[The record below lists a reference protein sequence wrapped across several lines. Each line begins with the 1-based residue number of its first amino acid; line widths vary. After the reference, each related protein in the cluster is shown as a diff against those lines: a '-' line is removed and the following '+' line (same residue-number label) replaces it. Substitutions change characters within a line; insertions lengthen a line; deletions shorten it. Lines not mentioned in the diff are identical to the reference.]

1 MDTELVDPLNNVPG
15 NTTLP
20 QDKDAPAIA
29 SMLTED
35 TRPHS
40 PMLTEDAHPHSPL
53 LIDKDGAPV
62 TPLLVDVPGS
72 TSPPEEQD
80 APVLT
85 TTLTDDTRGNDPLL
99 IDEHGVPVNSDNVPG
114 NPALGV
120 PGTGA
125 VPTEEARGIIPLL
138 IDEHG
143 MPVNADND
151 PGNSAVGAP
160 RNGTVPAKDAPIR
173 ALGTSGNGGMLSDE
187 APGFPTLLSDG
198 TPESIAPQNSS
209 TSKRPATLEFDEL
222 LNMDAAWT
230 PPPHPRIVKRPK
242 EKSVRHKKGE
252 AKRAPGKLSWVWGMK
267 KVFFE
272 KRKDAWLC
280 HAEKKDSGV
289 FYTKI
294 AKLFVL
300 KYGYDLGDD
309 EDFEVDVEDPPD
321 EAAEMV
327 MHEILPEGE
336 GERRS
341 AYKKNLRTVSI
352 ALVIGKEKKA
362 DQIFLADGPMV
373 PGRAPWT
380 FYVSLM
386 KEEFERRR
394 EALHRRAVY
403 TDEKVLSDLE
413 LRGKV
418 THDVYEAQTAAFK
431 EDLKLQRDKEWTA
444 AVKGWEASLADSPT
458 RMAEEIA
465 TNLENAAF
473 YLQPFVDAIME
484 RFGMVAAVLLAGPI
498 GKRGGTIGMQS
509 VHAGV
514 TKGLGPVNWPEFDKL
529 GFAEVEKSMVAFARE
544 CFSEAECRA
553 RVPRAEIVPQRVD
566 TSKSSSAMEPVAGR
580 SGRNLRA
587 EGGTEKEK
595 GAGADGGG
603 EGEHEYEHEG
613 EGEGGGRGEAEGD
626 IHMEDD
632 GDGAG
637 SRKGSAGGSAPPVKE
652 GPALQAQ
659 IDTLWQRDDRAD
671 WTEELGRAHAAKDGA
686 LRYEDGAQ
694 MGTTNRPTVVGTWL
708 GRGRKWNMT
717 MDLGTLGD
725 EKDEESFV
733 AVKGAQE
740 ADWEGMSRLYGRN
753 RVLHVMATLLWWGDV
768 VADGDNEEA
777 VERWRL
783 AVEDVQWALK
793 KMLEWEGEDINRE
806 EIGKKRKRANT
817 ENGTGQ
823 NTKETSNGKSRRND
837 GGATDE
843 IKCGE
848 AKDHQREG
856 EGQGEWKG
864 KGKAE
869 RKGESAA
876 KAQALQEVGGDLDV
890 CMHLGGQDY
899 QRERRETQ

>member
-1 MDTELVDPLNNVPG
+1 MDTELVNPLNNVPG

-35 TRPHS
+35 MR
-40 PMLTEDAHPHSPL
+40 PHSPL

-85 TTLTDDTRGNDPLL
+85 ATLTDDMRGNDPLL
-99 IDEHGVPVNSDNVPG
+99 IDEHGVPMNSDNVPG

-120 PGTGA
+120 PGNGA
-125 VPTEEARGIIPLL
+125 VPTEDARGIIPLL

-143 MPVNADND
+143 MPVNANND

-160 RNGTVPAKDAPIR
+160 RNGAVPAKDAPIR

-209 TSKRPATLEFDEL
+209 TSKRPATLEFDGL

-230 PPPHPRIVKRPK
+230 LPPHPRIVKRPK

-252 AKRAPGKLSWVWGMK
+252 AKRAPGKLSWVWGTK

-309 EDFEVDVEDPPD
+309 KDFEVDVEDPPD

-341 AYKKNLRTVSI
+341 AYKKNLRTRMGQWYRAKYGSLLKSEKTAFADLFTG
-352 ALVIGKEKKA
+352 AL
-362 DQIFLADGPMV
+362 DG
-373 PGRAPWT
+373 APPKPQKPKMIHYFSQK
-380 FYVSLM
+380 FYVSLV

-403 TDEKVLSDLE
+403 TDIVELS
-413 LRGKV
+413 
-418 THDVYEAQTAAFK
+418 QTAAFK
-431 EDLKLQRDKEWTA
+431 EDLKLQRDKECTA

-458 RMAEEIA
+458 RTAEEIA
-465 TNLENAAF
+465 RNLENAAF

-498 GKRGGTIGMQS
+498 GKRGGTIGMQ
-509 VHAGV
+509 
-514 TKGLGPVNWPEFDKL
+514 
-529 GFAEVEKSMVAFARE
+529 R
-544 CFSEAECRA
+544 
-553 RVPRAEIVPQRVD
+553 
-566 TSKSSSAMEPVAGR
+566 
-580 SGRNLRA
+580 
-587 EGGTEKEK
+587 
-595 GAGADGGG
+595 
-603 EGEHEYEHEG
+603 
-613 EGEGGGRGEAEGD
+613 
-626 IHMEDD
+626 
-632 GDGAG
+632 
-637 SRKGSAGGSAPPVKE
+637 
-652 GPALQAQ
+652 
-659 IDTLWQRDDRAD
+659 
-671 WTEELGRAHAAKDGA
+671 
-686 LRYEDGAQ
+686 
-694 MGTTNRPTVVGTWL
+694 
-708 GRGRKWNMT
+708 
-717 MDLGTLGD
+717 
-725 EKDEESFV
+725 
-733 AVKGAQE
+733 
-740 ADWEGMSRLYGRN
+740 
-753 RVLHVMATLLWWGDV
+753 
-768 VADGDNEEA
+768 
-777 VERWRL
+777 
-783 AVEDVQWALK
+783 
-793 KMLEWEGEDINRE
+793 
-806 EIGKKRKRANT
+806 
-817 ENGTGQ
+817 
-823 NTKETSNGKSRRND
+823 
-837 GGATDE
+837 
-843 IKCGE
+843 
-848 AKDHQREG
+848 
-856 EGQGEWKG
+856 
-864 KGKAE
+864 
-869 RKGESAA
+869 
-876 KAQALQEVGGDLDV
+876 
-890 CMHLGGQDY
+890 
-899 QRERRETQ
+899 